1 MDAIKPGS
9 VGFGAPILESAG
21 PGGPGGGSKFA
32 EVLSGGQQPGAGP
45 SEVKTPFSSPILDT
59 EVAGKVPDMSAR
71 KRVTSLDTEMRA
83 GGHRPS
89 NLQMVGERAGRAP
102 GAGGVE
108 AGREPISFEKIAHDT
123 AKAESKI
130 DAMIDA
136 ARRGKNF
143 SPSELLGLQM
153 EVFRY
158 QQTVDVVA
166 KTAEKVVGGIKQTLG
181 TQV

>member
-9 VGFGAPILESAG
+9 VGFGAPILESNG
-21 PGGPGGGSKFA
+21 PGAAGGGSKFA
-32 EVLSGGQQPGAGP
+32 EVLQGGQQQAGGP
-45 SEVKTPFSSPILDT
+45 SEVKSPFSSPILDT
-59 EVAGKVPDMSAR
+59 EVAGRAPQVMR
-71 KRVTSLDTEMRA
+71 QRVTSLDTEMRA
-83 GGHRPS
+83 SGHRNRS
-89 NLQMVGERAGRAP
+89 IEILGERGGRAP
-102 GAGGVE
+102 GGVQ
-108 AGREPISFEKIAHDT
+108 ASKEPINLRTIANDT

-158 QQTVDVVA
+158 QQTVDVVS

>member
-9 VGFGAPILESAG
+9 VGFGAPILESGGAGG
-21 PGGPGGGSKFA
+21 PGAVGGGSKFA
-32 EVLSGGQQPGAGP
+32 EVLSGGQPRGAA
-45 SEVKTPFSSPILDT
+45 EAKTPFSSPILDT
-59 EVAGKVPDMSAR
+59 EVAAR
-71 KRVTSLDTEMRA
+71 APQVSRQRVTSLDTEMRA
-83 GGHRPS
+83 GGRRQS
-89 NLQMVGERAGRAP
+89 IEMIGERAGRAP
-102 GAGGVE
+102 GGVQ
-108 AGREPISFEKIAHDT
+108 ASNEPVTLRTIANDT

-158 QQTVDVVA
+158 QQTVDVIG

>member
-9 VGFGAPILESAG
+9 VGFGAPILESGG
-21 PGGPGGGSKFA
+21 PGAAGGGSKFA
-32 EVLSGGQQPGAGP
+32 EVLSGGQAQGAGP
-45 SEVKTPFSSPILDT
+45 SEARSPFSSPILDS
-59 EVAGKVPDMSAR
+59 EMAGKTPQVSR
-71 KRVTSLDTEMRA
+71 QRVTSLDTEMR
-83 GGHRPS
+83 GSGHRPQS
-89 NLQMVGERAGRAP
+89 LQMIGERAGRAP
-102 GAGGVE
+102 AGVE
-108 AGREPISFEKIAHDT
+108 ASKQPIDLRSIANDT

-158 QQTVDVVA
+158 QQTVDVIG